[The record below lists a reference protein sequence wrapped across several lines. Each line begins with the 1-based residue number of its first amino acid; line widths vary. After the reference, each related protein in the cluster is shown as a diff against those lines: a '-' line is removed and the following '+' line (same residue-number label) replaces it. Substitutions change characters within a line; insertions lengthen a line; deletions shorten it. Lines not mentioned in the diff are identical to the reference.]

1 VRNLHPVDR
10 LAHIRSQIRSL
21 EEEEAALRNYLLD
34 HETDRV
40 GNQYVAQ
47 IWSWPQRRIDTKGLI
62 KEVGAA
68 VVERFTTISKVMTVR
83 LKSREPVENR
93 RLGVLLRS

>member
-1 VRNLHPVDR
+1 MGERWPGFDQDLR
-10 LAHIRSQIRSL
+10 LRPDPPEPWAWP
-21 EEEEAALRNYLLD
+21 LLD

-40 GNQYVAQ
+40 GDQYVAQ

-83 LKSREPVENR
+83 LKPREPAED
-93 RLGVLLRS
+93 